1 MQMTWIEMWMLL
13 FALCG
18 VALAVW
24 PEPRRVPWRQ
34 PAGSS
39 PATARC
45 DLSAPALCG
54 MVRAAR
60 VLFQMGFDFP

>member
-24 PEPRRVPWRQ
+24 PEPRRVRAAA
-34 PAGSS
+34 AGRLI
-39 PATARC
+39 T
-45 DLSAPALCG
+45 G
-54 MVRAAR
+54 HRAAR
-60 VLFQMGFDFP
+60 LERARFVRYGARGESSFSVGI